1 MIRKLFLGLLLLVL
15 FGCSDESFSLMQ
27 DEAEGSVTKFDND
40 THGTYA
46 STYVPLDSENVV
58 IRNATVF
65 DGLGNK
71 FQNYDVHFSE
81 GKIQALGSNL
91 QVDADEIDGTDKFVS
106 PGIIDIHSHMGV
118 YPAPG
123 VRTSS
128 DGNEATSPVTAEV
141 WAEHS
146 VWPQDPQY
154 KLALA
159 GGITSFHVLPGSANL
174 IGGRGVTLKNVSA
187 NTVTAM
193 KFPEAPHSL
202 KMACGENPKRVY
214 SSRGPSTRMGNVAGY
229 REAWIGA
236 EKYKKSLERDPN
248 SRNLRNET
256 LVGVLDGEILI
267 QNHCYRADEMA
278 TMINIAK
285 EFDYKITTFHH
296 AVEAYKVADLLAD
309 EGICAAMWADWWGFK
324 HEAYDMTIANVAIVD
339 QARDA
344 SGCAIVHSDS
354 ASGIQRLNQEAA
366 KALAAGNRAGFNI
379 SEARAMTWITHNPAK
394 AAGILDQTGTLE
406 VGKNADV
413 VIWDGNPFSVYTK
426 ADKVYVDGAL
436 TFDKATQFMPHTDFD
451 LGIKEWEVE

>member
-141 WAEHS
+141 
-146 VWPQDPQY
+146 
-154 KLALA
+154 
-159 GGITSFHVLPGSANL
+159 
-174 IGGRGVTLKNVSA
+174 
-187 NTVTAM
+187 
-193 KFPEAPHSL
+193 
-202 KMACGENPKRVY
+202 
-214 SSRGPSTRMGNVAGY
+214 
-229 REAWIGA
+229 
-236 EKYKKSLERDPN
+236 
-248 SRNLRNET
+248 
-256 LVGVLDGEILI
+256 
-267 QNHCYRADEMA
+267 
-278 TMINIAK
+278 
-285 EFDYKITTFHH
+285 
-296 AVEAYKVADLLAD
+296 
-309 EGICAAMWADWWGFK
+309 
-324 HEAYDMTIANVAIVD
+324 
-339 QARDA
+339 
-344 SGCAIVHSDS
+344 
-354 ASGIQRLNQEAA
+354 
-366 KALAAGNRAGFNI
+366 
-379 SEARAMTWITHNPAK
+379 
-394 AAGILDQTGTLE
+394 
-406 VGKNADV
+406 
-413 VIWDGNPFSVYTK
+413 
-426 ADKVYVDGAL
+426 
-436 TFDKATQFMPHTDFD
+436 
-451 LGIKEWEVE
+451 